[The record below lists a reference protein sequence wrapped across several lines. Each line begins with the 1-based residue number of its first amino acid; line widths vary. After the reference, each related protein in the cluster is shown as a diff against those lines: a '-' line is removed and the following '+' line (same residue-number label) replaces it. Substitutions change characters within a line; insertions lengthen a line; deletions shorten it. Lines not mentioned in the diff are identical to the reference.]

1 MDEDIQRAYLTG
13 LKMLARREL
22 SESQVRA
29 RLARR
34 QFDPDHIDTAIDRLR
49 RERAL
54 DDRRVA
60 LACARTEARVRH
72 RGRARV
78 VRQVEAL
85 GIDRDIARHAVAEV
99 FGELDESALLE
110 QALDR
115 RLRRGLTL
123 DDEGDVRR
131 VHRYL
136 IAQGFDPSRV
146 HALLRSRIK
155 NHESRISD

>member
-1 MDEDIQRAYLTG
+1 
-13 LKMLARREL
+13 
-22 SESQVRA
+22 
-29 RLARR
+29 
-34 QFDPDHIDTAIDRLR
+34 
-49 RERAL
+49 
-54 DDRRVA
+54 
-60 LACARTEARVRH
+60 
-72 RGRARV
+72 
-78 VRQVEAL
+78 
-85 GIDRDIARHAVAEV
+85 V

-146 HALLRSRIK
+146 HALLQSKIK
-155 NHESRISD
+155 NQESKISR